1 MADQDRNAEIL
12 FEGLR
17 SILFDGAPQ
26 AVDTDTLDPAF
37 RDLGEGLN
45 FLRDSVLEMKN
56 YAAALSRGNLSV
68 EPPSRENFLCQG
80 LKSIHANLNH
90 LSWQAKQV
98 AKGDYSQN
106 VSYMG
111 EFSDAF
117 NRMTKQLSDREKK
130 LKEDAQA
137 EKSHAETVESYNELL
152 MELLHDSEEKV
163 LVTAVAQPKILYPAD
178 GGMCSRE
185 LAEKCIYF
193 HREAREGHRWEWE
206 VRCSD
211 GCDYRVI
218 TGAIQWQGE
227 RAYAH
232 ILRDVTRQREMERRL
247 TEAACR
253 DALTGIGN
261 RFYFEE
267 ELRRLLNTPGPFCL
281 CYCDLDHLKYI
292 NDNLGHQEGDWYIR
306 RFTGIVE
313 SAIRRG
319 DVFTRIG
326 GDEFC
331 LLLPGCTR
339 EAARRRVEKM
349 QFIFQADTT
358 RGYDKNF
365 SCGIV
370 EVPGDHRDTTA
381 EEIIQQADSIMYA
394 QKARHKEEYYD
405 RLEWRCSDR

>member
-1 MADQDRNAEIL
+1 MAGTDRNAEIL
-12 FEGLR
+12 FEALR
-17 SILFDGAPQ
+17 SILFDEKPQ
-26 AVDTDTLDPAF
+26 ALDPSVLDPAF
-37 RDLGEGLN
+37 QDLGEGLN
-45 FLRDSVLEMKN
+45 FLRDAVLEMKG
-56 YAAALSRGNLSV
+56 YALALSRGNLSV
-68 EPPSRENFLCQG
+68 EPPARENFLCQG
-80 LKSIHANLNH
+80 LKAIHANLNH
-90 LSWQAKQV
+90 LTWQAKQV
-98 AKGDYSQN
+98 AKGDYSQS
-106 VSYMG
+106 VSYLG

-117 NRMTKQLSDREKK
+117 NRMTKQLSEREKK

-137 EKSHAETVESYNELL
+137 EKNHAETVESYNELL
-152 MELLHDSEEKV
+152 IELLHDSEEKV
-163 LVTAVAQPKILYPAD
+163 LVTSVAQPRILYPTD
-178 GGMCSRE
+178 GGLCGRE
-185 LAEKCIYF
+185 LAEKCLYF
-193 HREAREGHRWEWE
+193 HREAQEGHRWEWE

-211 GCDYRVI
+211 GSDYRII

-232 ILRDVTRQREMERRL
+232 ILRDVTRQREMERKL
-247 TEAACR
+247 TEEAHR

-281 CYCDLDHLKYI
+281 CYCDLDHLKYV
-292 NDNLGHQEGDWYIR
+292 NDHLGHQEGDWYIR

-313 SAIRRG
+313 STIRRG
-319 DVFTRIG
+319 DVFARIG

-339 EAARRRVEKM
+339 EAARRKVEKM
-349 QFIFQADTT
+349 QYIFQSDTT
-358 RGYDKNF
+358 RGYTKNF

-370 EVPGDHRDTTA
+370 EVPGDHRDTTM
-381 EEIIQQADSIMYA
+381 EDILKQADSIMYA